1 MRVPVVVLID
11 DAERLD
17 LDLAV
22 VLLENL
28 TFRGDG
34 QVLVVVAADPV
45 SDLAKS
51 LRPGR
56 QVALAGLVHAVDADT
71 DMSYPDRIALAREQC
86 PELPESVIRRIGQ
99 PTPPDGVCQT

>member
-51 LRPGR
+51 LRQAVRWRWLGR
-56 QVALAGLVHAVDADT
+56 YT
-71 DMSYPDRIALAREQC
+71 RST
-86 PELPESVIRRIGQ
+86 
-99 PTPPDGVCQT
+99 PTRT

>member
-34 QVLVVVAADPV
+34 QV
-45 SDLAKS
+45 
-51 LRPGR
+51 R
-56 QVALAGLVHAVDADT
+56 
-71 DMSYPDRIALAREQC
+71 
-86 PELPESVIRRIGQ
+86 
-99 PTPPDGVCQT
+99 VCQLKWTDPAHHTRMRDLPGVRAAIGPAG